1 MLDFIAKSG
10 LNRLASCRIFSDC
23 VNEARGSRTV
33 ESNRGTHSTLW
44 AKTLSGNSS
53 SKSASASR
61 FPSRSE
67 QSNSSPTSGH
77 LSCTALIQL
86 R

>member
-33 ESNRGTHSTLW
+33 ESNLGTHSTLW